1 MGGQEVSGTAEMTG
15 VFLQVRLDSNRLPA
29 KALLEMAGVPLIGHA
44 MKALQGIDADAH
56 ALVTERD
63 SADALRPLAE
73 EYGFDLF
80 VGDPDDV
87 LERYASAA
95 AHYGVETVVRATGD
109 NPLVS
114 GVMARRILAIHREVG
129 SDVSGFDEL
138 PLGTGVEVIS
148 ASALGAAAAE
158 ATDPY
163 EREHVTPF
171 MYRRPVRFRIHRIPA
186 PAEYRFRQ
194 GRVTVDTPEDF
205 HFVREIVE
213 DLYDGTPIEIDEVV
227 AWLAGS
233 RAHRDIRRMA

>member
-1 MGGQEVSGTAEMTG
+1 VNGTAEITG

-87 LERYASAA
+87 LERYAAAA
-95 AHYGVETVVRATGD
+95 AHYGVDTVVRATGD

-114 GVMARRILAIHREVG
+114 AAMARRILATHREVVA
-129 SDVSGFDEL
+129 DVSGFDEL
-138 PLGTGVEVIS
+138 PLGTGVEVVS
-148 ASALGAAAAE
+148 ASSLGAAAAE
-158 ATDPY
+158 AADPY

-171 MYRRPVRFRIHRIPA
+171 MYRRPVRFRIHRTPA
-186 PAEYRFRQ
+186 PPEYRYRR

-227 AWLAGS
+227 AWLTGS
-233 RAHRDIRRMA
+233 REHRRIRRMA